1 MKVFYSTLLALVLS
15 SSGQA
20 QELVTGSYSCRIVG
34 SKSVSDGRG
43 SSVRFG
49 SATLTVAS
57 DGAVTMSSRAT
68 FTVRGRKPRAETLA
82 VTGRGALSNY
92 DENDG
97 DGSASTSFRVTP
109 AKRVIYRGRALSGS
123 LNATFSSQ
131 ETILGAVK
139 TAEAR
144 VRTQVGSFRFVC
156 KGRAVVPVDPD
167 PEQPGITVNGN
178 FSGLYTGDESGT
190 WSMNVS
196 SSGST
201 FTVNSPSL
209 GVGTGPCTFSSSTN
223 FTCTV
228 THVILGTSTITG
240 NFSSSTAVSGSWQTT
255 GETSGTF
262 SGTKD

>member
-1 MKVFYSTLLALVLS
+1 V
-15 SSGQA
+15 
-20 QELVTGSYSCRIVG
+20 
-34 SKSVSDGRG
+34 
-43 SSVRFG
+43 
-49 SATLTVAS
+49 
-57 DGAVTMSSRAT
+57 
-68 FTVRGRKPRAETLA
+68 ETLA
-82 VTGRGALSNY
+82 VRGRGALSNY

-109 AKRVIYRGRALSGS
+109 AKRVIYRGKALSGS

-156 KGRAVVPVDPD
+156 KGRAAVPVDPD
-167 PEQPGITVNGN
+167 PEQPGDSDPEQPGITVNGD
-178 FSGLYTGDESGT
+178 FSGLYSGDESGT

-228 THVILGTSTITG
+228 THLIFGTSNITG